1 MSKTLNWGILGTGSI
16 AGIFARGLAD
26 SESGRLIA
34 VGSRTQA
41 TADAFGERWQVPRRY
56 GSYEQVLADPDVQ
69 IVYIATP
76 HPQHKLWAI
85 QAAEA
90 GKHILC
96 EKPLAVNYRDAFAM
110 VVAADRHDIFLM
122 EAFMYRCHPQTAK
135 LLELIRS
142 GIIGAVRVVQANFS
156 FHADMQPEGR
166 LFNPALGGGGILD
179 VGGYCVSM
187 ARLIAGVA
195 IGKDVADPLEL
206 EAIGHIGSTGVDE
219 YTIAALR
226 FSGDILAQ
234 LFVGI
239 QVLGEN
245 EVRIFG
251 SDGAIRVPVPW
262 VPSPHG
268 GKSSIFI
275 KRNDEEIESE
285 IVIDSPRDIY
295 ALEADTV
302 AAYIEARQTPAMPW
316 HDTLGN
322 IRAMDLWRAAL
333 GLPV

>member
-1 MSKTLNWGILGTGSI
+1 MSKILNWGILGTGTI

-26 SESGRLIA
+26 SETGRLVA
-34 VGSRTQA
+34 VGSRTQE
-41 TADAFGERWQVPRRY
+41 TAAAFGERWQVPHRY
-56 GSYEQVLADPDVQ
+56 GSYEQVLADADVQ
-69 IVYIATP
+69 AVYIATP
-76 HPQHKLWAI
+76 HPLHMSWAI
-85 QAAEA
+85 KAAEA

-96 EKPLAVNYRDAFAM
+96 EKPIAVNYHDACAI
-110 VVAADRHDIFLM
+110 VEAAQRHDVFLM

-142 GIIGAVRVVQANFS
+142 GAIGAVRVMQVNFS
-156 FHADMQPEGR
+156 FHADIQPEGR
-166 LFNPALGGGGILD
+166 LFNPVLGGGGILD

-195 IGKDVADPLEL
+195 TGKDVAEPIEL
-206 EAIGHIGSTGVDE
+206 KAVGHIGSTGVDE
-219 YTIAALR
+219 YTLASLS
-226 FSGDILAQ
+226 FPGGNLAQ
-234 LFVGI
+234 LFAGI

-245 EVRIFG
+245 DVRIFG
-251 SDGAIRVPVPW
+251 SEGAIRVPIPW
-262 VPSPHG
+262 VPTPHG

-275 KRNDEEIESE
+275 KRNDEEIERE

-302 AAYIEARQTPAMPW
+302 AAYIQERQAPAMRW

-322 IRAMDLWRAAL
+322 IQVMDIWRAGL